1 MKDTFLSARLVQ
13 EDLIRLVIFSSV
25 PYEKFDVT
33 LVQDRKNETKLIQAK
48 LATLGNLSIADYHLS
63 FPLELGHS
71 YVLLIRDFGMVPL
84 DVSEATGFA
93 NFDQEFAYDGDDL
106 GATVGDN
113 ETSFALWAPLAS
125 SVILKFK
132 LPNEKRWHYQTMER
146 TDKGVFR
153 LALPGSYD
161 GLIYQY
167 VVTNSEI
174 SITSTD
180 PYAKASTPNSQE
192 SVALDWRKFH
202 PSFNKEALPVLNSY
216 TDAIVYEGNVRDL
229 TIDKHSDIQKKGTYA
244 GLAEKGRHTEKG
256 NPAGFDYIVSLG
268 ITHLQLQPIYDFK
281 TMDELDPDAK
291 YNWGYDPIQYF
302 VPEGAFASNVKD
314 PANRIE
320 EVQAMVSAF
329 HSAGVRVVQDVVFNH
344 VYEYLSSP
352 FEKVVPNYYFRKK
365 ANGRLANTSY
375 CGDDVAS
382 ERPMV
387 RKLIVDACKWWI
399 DFYGIDGFRF
409 DLMGI
414 LDCETL
420 KEIAKYGQ
428 SKDPSFMVYGEG
440 WNMGSECPLPLG
452 NMDNA
457 KLLPNFAFFNDK
469 FREGMKRFLIND
481 HSDEDLTR
489 YAYIASCLDY
499 GSHKAMFAS
508 ASQSINY
515 LECHDN
521 ATFFDYLSATRNDLS
536 NDAKLA
542 TCQMALALVLL
553 SFGIPFI
560 HAGEELGQSKW
571 GKDNTY
577 NLPDI
582 YNKFSYRLLDERQGG
597 YEFLKSLIAFRKKRR
612 FLHDYDPR
620 VFTPMVDFE
629 SLGDCLH
636 IKISD
641 ENELAPYA
649 QLDFYFNPGEKE
661 VPLSF
666 ASERG
671 LLLNLEGVATSS
683 KLFKTAVV
691 PPHSFLGVYLAKK

>member
-1 MKDTFLSARLVQ
+1 
-13 EDLIRLVIFSSV
+13 
-25 PYEKFDVT
+25 
-33 LVQDRKNETKLIQAK
+33 
-48 LATLGNLSIADYHLS
+48 
-63 FPLELGHS
+63 
-71 YVLLIRDFGMVPL
+71 
-84 DVSEATGFA
+84 
-93 NFDQEFAYDGDDL
+93 
-106 GATVGDN
+106 
-113 ETSFALWAPLAS
+113 
-125 SVILKFK
+125 
-132 LPNEKRWHYQTMER
+132 
-146 TDKGVFR
+146 
-153 LALPGSYD
+153 
-161 GLIYQY
+161 
-167 VVTNSEI
+167 
-174 SITSTD
+174 
-180 PYAKASTPNSQE
+180 
-192 SVALDWRKFH
+192 
-202 PSFNKEALPVLNSY
+202 
-216 TDAIVYEGNVRDL
+216 
-229 TIDKHSDIQKKGTYA
+229 
-244 GLAEKGRHTEKG
+244 
-256 NPAGFDYIVSLG
+256 
-268 ITHLQLQPIYDFK
+268 
-281 TMDELDPDAK
+281 
-291 YNWGYDPIQYF
+291 
-302 VPEGAFASNVKD
+302 
-314 PANRIE
+314 
-320 EVQAMVSAF
+320 
-329 HSAGVRVVQDVVFNH
+329 
-344 VYEYLSSP
+344 
-352 FEKVVPNYYFRKK
+352 
-365 ANGRLANTSY
+365 
-375 CGDDVAS
+375 
-382 ERPMV
+382 MV